1 MAPYKQS
8 LFTLLCLFFSVS
20 LQGPLQPSREDDGYQ
35 KPPAVAATSG
45 LVARDRRP
53 VPSLAELGCDVE
65 ATGNGDW
72 MEVGHGSDFVMQARV
87 DGNTVYRKYAE
98 HTNPRRRVVKARDV
112 LMAFW
117 KDYSNH
123 AVGSLRHIEYQ
134 DMGNKDTLR
143 AIAYVQSNFS
153 PSCSDGWCRVAWND
167 VAAFDHLKQ
176 KSPHASGSN
185 KIPDEFQEFDRLYVS
200 SFDWSDGDDD
210 MDESWFRV
218 NFRSYDE

>member
-20 LQGPLQPSREDDGYQ
+20 LQGPLQPSRKDDGYQ
-35 KPPAVAATSG
+35 KLPAVAATSG

-53 VPSLAELGCDVE
+53 VPSLAQLGCDVQ

-87 DGNTVYRKYAE
+87 NGDTVYRKYAE
-98 HTNPRRRVVKARDV
+98 HTNPGRRLVRARDV

-117 KDYSNH
+117 KDYSND

-134 DMGNKDTLR
+134 DMANKDTLR
-143 AIAYVQSNFS
+143 AIAYVQ
-153 PSCSDGWCRVAWND
+153 PWND
-167 VAAFDHLKQ
+167 VAAFDYLKQ
-176 KSPHASGSN
+176 KSPHASGSS